1 MHRMLAYH
9 QRIYLEQLGTA
20 ISAPD
25 GNDTDGNDF
34 SLHIIANVSNELFD
48 TNSITSQWLHKMP
61 SIFS

>member
-25 GNDTDGNDF
+25 GNDF

-48 TNSITSQWLHKMP
+48 TNSITSQ
-61 SIFS
+61 

>member
-48 TNSITSQWLHKMP
+48 TNSITSQ
-61 SIFS
+61 